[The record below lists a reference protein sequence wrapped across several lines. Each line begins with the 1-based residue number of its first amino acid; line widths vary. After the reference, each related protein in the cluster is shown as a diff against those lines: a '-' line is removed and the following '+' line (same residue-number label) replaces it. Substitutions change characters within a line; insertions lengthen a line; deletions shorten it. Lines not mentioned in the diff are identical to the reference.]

1 MTPAALW
8 ARWVALFEDDDGRS
22 ARYDPVH
29 LAGVLV
35 ACMAA
40 LGVLFWLLWTL
51 LVYEGGIGVK
61 LAALADIAFRGKTL
75 ADFGWTGAPDR
86 QGVFEGWTANVAALL
101 LSALVLAALHRLD
114 RRRGAR

>member
-1 MTPAALW
+1 VNPTALW
-8 ARWVALFEDDDGRS
+8 TRWVALFEDEDEG
-22 ARYDPVH
+22 APRYDPVH

-35 ACMAA
+35 ACMVC
-40 LGVLFWLLWTL
+40 LGVLFWLMWTL
-51 LVYEGGIGVK
+51 LVYEGGLGVK
-61 LAALADIAFRGKTL
+61 LAALADVALRGKTL

-101 LSALVLAALHRLD
+101 ISALALAGLHRLD